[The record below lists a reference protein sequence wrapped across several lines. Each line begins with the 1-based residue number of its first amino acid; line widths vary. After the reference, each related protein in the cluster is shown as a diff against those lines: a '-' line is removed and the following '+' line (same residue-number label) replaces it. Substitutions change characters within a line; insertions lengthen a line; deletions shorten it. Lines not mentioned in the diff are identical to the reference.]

1 MNKPVQSAPVVVTL
15 SPDDAAD
22 LVARVERGEF
32 ASLDEALAAELAEL
46 NYRRASEIMG
56 GSEKLERFL
65 DELEAESIDTKDYV
79 DAEDFFADLRASLGQ
94 RLDAPR
100 G

>member
-1 MNKPVQSAPVVVTL
+1 MNKPVQPAPTMVTL

-22 LVARVERGEF
+22 LEARVERGEF
-32 ASLDEALAAELAEL
+32 ASLDEAVAAELAEL
-46 NYRRASEIMG
+46 NYRRAAEIMG

-65 DELEAESIDTKDYV
+65 DDLEAEAIDTKDYV
-79 DAEDFFADLRASLGQ
+79 DAEDFFADLRASLSQ

>member
-1 MNKPVQSAPVVVTL
+1 MNKLVQPAPTVVTL

-22 LVARVERGEF
+22 LEARVERGEF
-32 ASLDEALAAELAEL
+32 ASLDEAVAAELAEL
-46 NYRRASEIMG
+46 NYRRAAEIMG

-65 DELEAESIDTKDYV
+65 DDLEAEAIDTKDYV
-79 DAEDFFADLRASLGQ
+79 DAEDFFADLRASLSQ